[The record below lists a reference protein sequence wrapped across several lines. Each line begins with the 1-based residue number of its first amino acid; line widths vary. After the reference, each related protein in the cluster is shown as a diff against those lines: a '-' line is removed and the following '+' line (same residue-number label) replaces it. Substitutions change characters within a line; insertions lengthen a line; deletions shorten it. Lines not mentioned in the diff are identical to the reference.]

1 MLTFL
6 CVYFIYM
13 SICFFYV
20 DIFVRVFHLYVNLL
34 FYMLTFVYL
43 YLIYISIC
51 FFYVDICVRVF
62 HLYVNLFFLC

>member
-1 MLTFL
+1 MLTFV

-20 DIFVRVFHLYVNLL
+20 DIFVRV
-34 FYMLTFVYL
+34 
-43 YLIYISIC
+43 I
-51 FFYVDICVRVF
+51 